1 MHYSRRP
8 FLFIP
13 FFLAAVIITLY
24 EWRPFQGIFS
34 GDATA
39 SSWAGSVGPY
49 LKPKPSLPSRG
60 PSIDDVNNRTLG
72 FQEIKVISMPARTD
86 KHDAWALSASLT
98 GFDFQLVNGVDSAS
112 ISDKSLPYTMS
123 QAPKVVACWRA
134 HMNVLQDI
142 VNLGVAST
150 LVFEDDADWDVTLKS
165 QLVQLARGSQWL
177 LTANSSTSTTSLST
191 SDSPYGQGWD
201 FLWIGHCGGTPAPT
215 DPRRFVIPHD
225 PTVEPS
231 GMRTNVDHSHY
242 TTWENAS
249 PPDFQTRLVAPL
261 RDAICTAGYAISLE
275 GAKKVL
281 YHMSMV
287 PYDAPVDWG
296 YSDMCRDQKSGFI
309 CVGSFPQLIGNHR
322 PLGDSS
328 KYSDIETIEGT
339 FHEAHSNGLVYS
351 TRMNIDRLLQGE
363 TVMQSSQ
370 KVAEFA
376 GIHEMDIK
384 DIAAAVGHEEEIT
397 LEPQD

>member
-1 MHYSRRP
+1 
-8 FLFIP
+8 
-13 FFLAAVIITLY
+13 
-24 EWRPFQGIFS
+24 
-34 GDATA
+34 
-39 SSWAGSVGPY
+39 
-49 LKPKPSLPSRG
+49 
-60 PSIDDVNNRTLG
+60 
-72 FQEIKVISMPARTD
+72 MPARTD

-98 GFDFQLVNGVDSAS
+98 GFDFQIVDGVDSAS

-142 VNLGVAST
+142 VNRGVSST

-177 LTANSSTSTTSLST
+177 LSANSSGSATSSST
-191 SDSPYGQGWD
+191 VDSPYGRGWD
-201 FLWIGHCGGTPAPT
+201 FLWIGHCGATPAPS

-225 PTVEPS
+225 PTVEPT
-231 GMRTNVDHSHY
+231 GTRNNVY
-242 TTWENAS
+242 AWESANPS
-249 PPDFQTRLVAPL
+249 DSQTRVVAPL

-322 PLGDSS
+322 PAGDSS

-351 TRMNIDRLLQGE
+351 TRMNVDRLLQGE
-363 TVMQSSQ
+363 TVMKSSQ
-370 KVAEFA
+370 KVAEFT
-376 GIHEMDIK
+376 GIHEMDVK
-384 DIAAAVGHEEEIT
+384 DIAAATGHEEEIT
-397 LEPQD
+397 LESRD